1 MRQPYHQQENVKAI
15 VSALALHLLPMDA
28 PISSPRNDHEWEQAI
43 GLLKQVYVGE
53 GYTSS
58 DRAEAFM
65 RRATFEE
72 AGDMLVAR
80 GAEGAVV
87 GVVLYLHAHG
97 PLGQVARD
105 GEAEFRV
112 LAVAP
117 EARGQRIGEALVR
130 ACIERGMNDG
140 ARAVVLWSQ
149 PTMPAAHRLYERLGF
164 VRAPERDQE
173 DARGFMR
180 LVFRKDLDP
189 NGPGHAQAGD

>member
-1 MRQPYHQQENVKAI
+1 
-15 VSALALHLLPMDA
+15 MDA
-28 PISSPRNDHEWEQAI
+28 PISSPRNDHEREQAL

-72 AGDMLVAR
+72 GGDLLLAH
-80 GAEGAVV
+80 GAAGAVV
-87 GVVLYLHAHG
+87 GVVLHLHTNG

-105 GEAEFRV
+105 GEAEFRM

-117 EARGQRIGEALVR
+117 EARGKRIGEALVR
-130 ACIERGMNDG
+130 ACIERAMNDG

-173 DARGFMR
+173 DVRGFTR
-180 LVFRKDLDP
+180 LVFRKSL
-189 NGPGHAQAGD
+189 GCS